1 MEDFES
7 IRRITT
13 VLGNID
19 EASAKAG
26 LEPRLVFRPER
37 GDPFRPMNW
46 VGRIE
51 GREVSEVVEMTET
64 ALRSFVAAKD
74 AIGHECL
81 TLSSEHIERA

>member
-37 GDPFRPMNW
+37 GDPFRPMIRSAGSKA
-46 VGRIE
+46 GRCP
-51 GREVSEVVEMTET
+51 
-64 ALRSFVAAKD
+64 RS
-74 AIGHECL
+74 
-81 TLSSEHIERA
+81 SR